1 MGSSLLMAMLGALQ
15 TRDPDAQV
23 PISINC
29 WPSTSGG
36 ESYVSIEYECNVAL
50 ELQDVS
56 IVIPLP
62 NLKSGPRINSVSGYS
77 ACLAQILSIA

>member
-1 MGSSLLMAMLGALQ
+1 MQ
-15 TRDPDAQV
+15 TRDPDAEV

-36 ESYVSIEYECNVAL
+36 ESYVSIEYECGTSL

-62 NLKSGPRINSVSGYS
+62 SLKSGPRINSVSSEPFLLPVYIYD
-77 ACLAQILSIA
+77 LQNRHTK